1 MGTPPNEGTEAIP
14 NPLQLDSQ
22 SQPEAQADLN
32 TKIESSSKGLPDRV
46 KPDFEQ
52 VETPAA
58 NGSSQP
64 QLNGHS
70 SISNGVESKPDVPS
84 EADLLSPVDQPSNHK
99 TAGVESETAALHLGE
114 ATRNQDVNGQP
125 EKRPAVEST
134 DLDANMDASKED
146 VNKGDTA
153 NADTAMGQDDEIDPL
168 FSSTEAPEPAPSSEK
183 APVSEPAPAT
193 APTSAPPEGQKKEQQ
208 DMDHDMDVAP
218 APVVS
223 QAEPLKTED
232 HTAPTA
238 VPESREKDKEDHVM
252 EDVPEVAPSSTGE
265 AATTKVSREREDDD
279 DGRAAKRTKTEDIS
293 SDHPVAEASALPPSS
308 SGEPAPPAPPATPA
322 AGTTNGVPDLHRDLT
337 KVQVKFLIRTIQS
350 LRRIGDGQMFK
361 APVDIVKLNIPTY
374 YDFVKHPMDLQT
386 MEGKLKSEQ
395 YRTLQDVIN
404 DFELM
409 VNNSKTFNGP
419 THVVS
424 LAGDRLYEHFQ
435 KHLKK
440 MPSHDAPEIT
450 PAEKKSKKAASVP
463 TKTQP
468 SRRETR
474 PPVAAPAPP
483 PPAAA
488 APAAAPAAPRASNTG
503 SPTFAL
509 GPEGL
514 PLIRRDSTTADGRP
528 KRSIHPPKNRDLP
541 FSMKPKKKKFQQE
554 LRFCQE
560 VLNELHKQKYYSHT
574 SFFYFPVDPVAL
586 NIPSYH
592 NVIKKPMDL
601 QTMQKKLSEGQYEN
615 AKEFEADMRLIFKN
629 CYKFNIVGD
638 PVYTAGKATEALF
651 DSKWSHKDEWVHK
664 HEPASGNQSAGT
676 SEESS
681 EEEENETDDDQEK
694 LSMLQK
700 QIAEMSKQVEA
711 ITKKKKTPPA
721 SKKLSKSKS
730 KKDVKKGAARTTDK
744 KDKKG
749 GGSKVKGEK
758 GGRWV
763 TYEEKSLISN
773 GISSLS
779 ENRMQEALTIIQKH
793 VPSLRG
799 VGEDDIEL
807 DIDELPNHV
816 LVILLKFVK
825 KHAAPS
831 ILEGYEEPSEP
842 EPLPSL
848 PQPKPKKS
856 KPMNKTEQ
864 EKQIRS
870 LQSNL
875 SKFKGGAGA
884 AVATTGGPSYEQAP
898 KSESSGDDEDSEESE
913 EE

>member
-1 MGTPPNEGTEAIP
+1 M
-14 NPLQLDSQ
+14 
-22 SQPEAQADLN
+22 
-32 TKIESSSKGLPDRV
+32 PDRA
-46 KPDFEQ
+46 KSDFEQ
-52 VETPAA
+52 AETPAA

-70 SISNGVESKPDVPS
+70 SISNGVESKPDSSAIHVPS

-114 ATRNQDVNGQP
+114 STKNQDVNGQP
-125 EKRPAVEST
+125 ENRPAVEST
-134 DLDANMDASKED
+134 DPDTNMDASKED
-146 VNKGDTA
+146 VNKGDTE
-153 NADTAMGQDDEIDPL
+153 NADATMGQDHENDPL

-183 APVSEPAPAT
+183 APASEPAP
-193 APTSAPPEGQKKEQQ
+193 PEDQEKGQQ

-218 APVVS
+218 PAPAVS
-223 QAEPLKTED
+223 QAEPSKTEN
-232 HTAPTA
+232 HTAPTT
-238 VPESREKDKEDHVM
+238 VPESGEKDKEDHVM

-265 AATTKVSREREDDD
+265 VSTTKVSREREDDD
-279 DGRAAKRTKTEDIS
+279 DERAAKRTKTEDIS

-308 SGEPAPPAPPATPA
+308 SGEPAPPATPVTPT
-322 AGTTNGVPDLHRDLT
+322 AGITNGVPDLHRDLT

-350 LRRIGDGQMFK
+350 LRRISDGQMFK
-361 APVDIVKLNIPTY
+361 VPVDIVKLNIPTY

-409 VNNSKTFNGP
+409 INNSKTFNGP

-440 MPSHDAPEIT
+440 TPSHDAPEIT

-468 SRRETR
+468 PRRETR
-474 PPVAAPAPP
+474 PPIAAPAPP

-488 APAAAPAAPRASNTG
+488 APAPAPAAPRASNAG

-554 LRFCQE
+554 LKFCQE
-560 VLNELHKQKYYSHT
+560 VLNELHKQRYYAHA
-574 SFFYFPVDPVAL
+574 SFFYIPVDPVAL

-638 PVYTAGKATEALF
+638 PVYSAGKTTEAVF
-651 DSKWSHKDEWVHK
+651 DSKWGQKDEWVRQ
-664 HEPASGNQSAGT
+664 HEPASGHQSAGT

-681 EEEENETDDDQEK
+681 EEEENETDDEQEK
-694 LSMLQK
+694 LTLLKK

-721 SKKLSKSKS
+721 SKKLGKSKS
-730 KKDVKKGAARTTDK
+730 KKDAKKGAAKAADK
-744 KDKKG
+744 KDKKS
-749 GGSKVKGEK
+749 GGSKVKTEK

-779 ENRMQEALTIIQKH
+779 ENRMQEALAIIQKH
-793 VPSLRG
+793 VPSLR
-799 VGEDDIEL
+799 VS
-807 DIDELPNHV
+807 
-816 LVILLKFVK
+816 F
-825 KHAAPS
+825 S
-831 ILEGYEEPSEP
+831 
-842 EPLPSL
+842 
-848 PQPKPKKS
+848 
-856 KPMNKTEQ
+856 
-864 EKQIRS
+864 
-870 LQSNL
+870 
-875 SKFKGGAGA
+875 
-884 AVATTGGPSYEQAP
+884 PSYI
-898 KSESSGDDEDSEESE
+898 SLF
-913 EE
+913 

>member
-14 NPLQLDSQ
+14 NPLQLDSK
-22 SQPEAQADLN
+22 SQPEPQADSN
-32 TKIESSSKGLPDRV
+32 TTIESSSKGLPDRA
-46 KPDFEQ
+46 KSDFEQ
-52 VETPAA
+52 AETPAA

-70 SISNGVESKPDVPS
+70 SISNGVESKPDSLAVHVPS

-114 ATRNQDVNGQP
+114 STKNQDVNGQP
-125 EKRPAVEST
+125 ENRPAVDST
-134 DLDANMDASKED
+134 DPDTNMDASKED
-146 VNKGDTA
+146 VNKGDTE
-153 NADTAMGQDDEIDPL
+153 NADATMGQDHENDPL
-168 FSSTEAPEPAPSSEK
+168 FSSTEAPEPAPSSEQ
-183 APVSEPAPAT
+183 APASEPAP
-193 APTSAPPEGQKKEQQ
+193 PEDQEKGQQ

-218 APVVS
+218 PAPAVS
-223 QAEPLKTED
+223 QAEPSKTEN
-232 HTAPTA
+232 HTAPTT
-238 VPESREKDKEDHVM
+238 VPESGEKDKEDHVM

-265 AATTKVSREREDDD
+265 
-279 DGRAAKRTKTEDIS
+279 
-293 SDHPVAEASALPPSS
+293 
-308 SGEPAPPAPPATPA
+308 
-322 AGTTNGVPDLHRDLT
+322 
-337 KVQVKFLIRTIQS
+337 
-350 LRRIGDGQMFK
+350 
-361 APVDIVKLNIPTY
+361 
-374 YDFVKHPMDLQT
+374 
-386 MEGKLKSEQ
+386 
-395 YRTLQDVIN
+395 
-404 DFELM
+404 
-409 VNNSKTFNGP
+409 
-419 THVVS
+419 
-424 LAGDRLYEHFQ
+424 
-435 KHLKK
+435 
-440 MPSHDAPEIT
+440 
-450 PAEKKSKKAASVP
+450 
-463 TKTQP
+463 
-468 SRRETR
+468 
-474 PPVAAPAPP
+474 
-483 PPAAA
+483 
-488 APAAAPAAPRASNTG
+488 
-503 SPTFAL
+503 
-509 GPEGL
+509 
-514 PLIRRDSTTADGRP
+514 
-528 KRSIHPPKNRDLP
+528 
-541 FSMKPKKKKFQQE
+541 
-554 LRFCQE
+554 E
-560 VLNELHKQKYYSHT
+560 VLNELHKQRYYAHA
-574 SFFYFPVDPVAL
+574 SFFYIPVDPVAL

-638 PVYTAGKATEALF
+638 PVYSAGKTTEAVF
-651 DSKWSHKDEWVHK
+651 DSKWGQKDEWVRQ
-664 HEPASGNQSAGT
+664 HEPASGHQSAGT

-681 EEEENETDDDQEK
+681 EEEENETDDEQEK
-694 LSMLQK
+694 LTLLKK

-721 SKKLSKSKS
+721 SKKLGKSKS
-730 KKDVKKGAARTTDK
+730 KKDAKKGAAKAADK
-744 KDKKG
+744 KDKKS
-749 GGSKVKGEK
+749 GGSKVKTEK

-779 ENRMQEALTIIQKH
+779 ENRMQEALAIIQKH

-799 VGEDDIEL
+799 VADDDIEL

-816 LVILLKFVK
+816 LVVLLKFVK

-831 ILEGYEEPSEP
+831 VLEGYEEPSEP

-884 AVATTGGPSYEQAP
+884 AVAATGGPSYEQAP
-898 KSESSGDDEDSEESE
+898 KSESSGDDEDTEESE